1 MVLGFCNT
9 YATIAVI
16 LLVLV
21 PQSTVAFSVLP
32 PAVTSNVKASSRL
45 SQPLGLFN
53 VFNEGKKALV
63 RKLAGDYDQT
73 AIRARLES
81 LIADSPVLVLTFETC
96 PFCIKA
102 KEVLDGKG
110 TKYTEVDLTKDP
122 DGKALRAEMGEMI
135 GRTSVPAVWIN
146 GKFIGGCNE
155 GPDGGG
161 IVPLN
166 DQGKL
171 DAMLSSAG
179 AI

>member
-9 YATIAVI
+9 YTAIAAI

-21 PQSTVAFSVLP
+21 TQSTGAFSVLP
-32 PAVTSNVKASSRL
+32 PAVVNNGKVSPRL
-45 SQPLGLFN
+45 SQQLGLFN
-53 VFNEGKKALV
+53 AFGEVKKAII
-63 RKLAGDYDQT
+63 RQIAGDYDQT
-73 AIRARLES
+73 AIRTRLDS
-81 LIADSPVLVLTFETC
+81 LIADNPVLVLTFETC

-102 KEVLDGKG
+102 KEVLDAKG
-110 TKYTEVDLTKDP
+110 TKYTEIDLTKDP

-155 GPDGGG
+155 GPVGG
-161 IVPLN
+161 IVTLN
-166 DQGKL
+166 DSGKL
-171 DAMLSSAG
+171 DPMLAAAG